1 MPNVT
6 FPQRR
11 QFLHLAAGAAAL
23 PAVSGLA
30 WAQAYPMR
38 PVHLIVP
45 FAAGGATDIVAHIMG
60 QWLSDH
66 LGEQFIIEHRPG
78 AGTNLGTEAVV
89 RATADGYTLLVAPS
103 AAAVNATFYEKLRFN
118 FIRDM
123 APVAA
128 IVRAPLVMLVEPS
141 LPAKTVPEF
150 ISYAKANP
158 RKISMASPGIGTS
171 PHLSGELFKIMAGVD
186 LVHVPYR
193 GDLPAIADL
202 LGGQVQVAFVGAA
215 PAVEHIRT
223 GSLRALAVTTATRA
237 EALPEVPAMGEFL
250 PGYDT
255 STWFGLT
262 APKNVPADVVD
273 MLNKTINEGLADS
286 KIKAQL
292 RDITGV
298 PMPGSPAD
306 FEKLIAEETEK
317 WAKVVKLSG
326 IKSE

>member
-6 FPQRR
+6 FPHRR

-23 PAVSGLA
+23 PAISGLA
-30 WAQAYPMR
+30 RAQAYPTH

-45 FAAGGATDIVAHIMG
+45 FAAGGATDIVAHIIG
-60 QWLSDH
+60 QWLADH

-78 AGTNLGTEAVV
+78 AGTNLGTEVVV
-89 RATADGYTLLVAPS
+89 RAAADGYTLLVAPS
-103 AAAVNATFYEKLRFN
+103 AVASNATFYEKLNFN

-123 APVAA
+123 APVAG
-128 IVRAPLVMLVEPS
+128 IVRAPLVMLAEPS
-141 LPAKTVPEF
+141 LPARTVPEF
-150 ISYAKANP
+150 IAYAKANP
-158 RKISMASPGIGTS
+158 RKISMASPGIGTT
-171 PHLSGELFKIMAGVD
+171 PHLSGELFKIMANVD

-215 PAVEHIRT
+215 PAIEHIRAGT
-223 GSLRALAVTTATRA
+223 LRGLAVTTATRS
-237 EALPEVPAMGEFL
+237 EALPDVPSLGDFL

-255 STWFGLT
+255 STWFGLA
-262 APKNVPADVVD
+262 APKNVPVD
-273 MLNKTINEGLADS
+273 IIDKLNKLVNEGLADS
-286 KIKAQL
+286 KLKAQL

-306 FEKLIAEETEK
+306 FGKLIVEETEK
-317 WAKVVKLSG
+317 WAKVIKLAGVKP
-326 IKSE
+326 E